1 MVPIGK
7 RLWRKTSKVIF
18 VKFRQ
23 ITFSWN
29 NSDSNVIFRETG
41 LMVFG
46 KRNQPYFDGVV
57 KSLEINKMDFKL
69 YNPDELGNSYQNL
82 TMGPNVWGCYDPS
95 GGVLMADKCLKAVW
109 VFFDKK
115 KYMKK

>member
-1 MVPIGK
+1 
-7 RLWRKTSKVIF
+7 
-18 VKFRQ
+18 
-23 ITFSWN
+23 
-29 NSDSNVIFRETG
+29 
-41 LMVFG
+41 MVFG

-69 YNPDELGNSYQNL
+69 YNPVELANSYQNL

-109 VFFDKK
+109 VFFCKK
-115 KYMKK
+115 KKRKKKNCNIVFYCSNLLSRMEVFLGIIVL

>member
-1 MVPIGK
+1 
-7 RLWRKTSKVIF
+7 
-18 VKFRQ
+18 
-23 ITFSWN
+23 
-29 NSDSNVIFRETG
+29 
-41 LMVFG
+41 MVFG

-109 VFFDKK
+109 VFFFSKK
-115 KYMKK
+115 KMKKKNCNIGLYCSNLLSRMEVFLGIIVL